1 MTKAVLLNSATG
13 QLETTQVLPV
23 VALRP
28 VPYFKEITRSNGVIT
43 QISVYTSSAKTTE
56 LYRKTITRSSGQI
69 TSITET
75 DYTRSPSVS
84 RTKTITRSSGQIA
97 SIEVT

>member
-28 VPYFKEITRSNGVIT
+28 IPSFKEVTRSNGVIT
-43 QISVYTSSAKTTE
+43 QISIYTSSAKTVE
-56 LYRKTITRSSGQI
+56 LYRKVITRSSGQI

-75 DYTRSPSVS
+75 DYTRNPSVS
-84 RTKTITRSSGQIA
+84 RTKTIARSNGSII

>member
-1 MTKAVLLNSATG
+1 MTAVLLNSTTG

-28 VPYFKEITRSNGVIT
+28 VPYFKEITRSGGVIT
-43 QISVYTSSAKTTE
+43 QISIYATSAKTVE
-56 LYRKTITRSSGQI
+56 LYRKVINRTAGQI

-75 DYTRSPSVS
+75 DYTRNPSVS
-84 RTKTITRSSGQIA
+84 RTKTINRTAGSIA

>member
-1 MTKAVLLNSATG
+1 MTKAVLLNSTG

-28 VPYFKEITRSNGVIT
+28 VPYFKEITRSGGVIT
-43 QISVYTSSAKTTE
+43 QISIYTTSAKTVE
-56 LYRKTITRSSGQI
+56 LYRKTITRTAGQI

-84 RTKTITRSSGQIA
+84 RTKTITRSAGAIT
-97 SIEVT
+97 SIEVA